1 MFELPHTALLLS
13 RKEVE
18 LVLSPKDVV
27 DAVEDAYREMGSKTA
42 TVPPRIRIDME
53 PYNGNLL
60 VMPAYLKGLEALGTK
75 LVTTHQE
82 NYKLSLPTV
91 MGDNHAT

>member
-1 MFELPHTALLLS
+1 LFELPHTALLLS

-42 TVPPRIRIDME
+42 TGHMRF
-53 PYNGNLL
+53 L
-60 VMPAYLKGLEALGTK
+60 
-75 LVTTHQE
+75 TTVG
-82 NYKLSLPTV
+82 K
-91 MGDNHAT
+91 

>member
-1 MFELPHTALLLS
+1 M
-13 RKEVE
+13 E

-82 NYKLSLPTV
+82 NCKLSLPTV
-91 MGDNHAT
+91 MGTITLPIQTAEARIRS